1 MKYRLAGGNVAAAD
15 YEVAS
20 SVLQEN
26 GLTVSEAIRNLFAY
40 LARTR
45 EVPPSVREGAS
56 GALADRLAAFDELNE
71 LVDATPRIPWTEGE
85 ARDDVRAYANSSVK
99 RLSAAE
105 LLEWMP

>member
-15 YEVAS
+15 YEIGS

-56 GALADRLAAFDELNE
+56 GDSSVRLAAFDELNE
-71 LVDATPRIPWTEGE
+71 LVEATPPVPWAEGE
-85 ARDDVRAYANSSVK
+85 LREDVRDVLESRYA
-99 RLSAAE
+99 
-105 LLEWMP
+105 